1 MKGMTMAKS
10 IQGLMKRLMN
20 AADPEEKRVLTAQ
33 VNRLSEHTVDPE
45 ERLELYHAALQA
57 VRERLLEEA
66 EKDANS
72 PVTPALRQAAKD
84 IQRRENCGDG
94 FNVNDRVTRE
104 LLALLHPTST
114 ALEEALDPAEVRR
127 IIRQAQKLLGELKSQ
142 ELRKAGYWLLR
153 QFMENE
159 VLAHLG
165 EVQSYDRL
173 LDEPPHGE
181 RYLCSLLGALEIPA
195 HPALALSFLRY
206 DVRHDVF
213 YSVTP
218 AELAVIDEKKA
229 LASAMTDYISATHAI
244 TRQEAADCTE
254 ELKHHILL
262 RLLRWLE
269 RENLTQYQEIGI
281 RAHFLQE
288 ISHGVFS
295 GKAQARAGESL
306 QAVLEALDDV
316 YALGMEME
324 EGNLALTCHE
334 QVERLNKCVCLKGAL
349 ADMTAFALVTQI
361 CRSLLR
367 LNIPM
372 PETLK
377 QLVKLYIAL
386 SLSAQNTYPGAALVW
401 ATTGKQ
407 SK

>member
-1 MKGMTMAKS
+1 MAES
-10 IQGLMKRLMN
+10 IQELMKRLMD
-20 AADPEEKRVLTAQ
+20 ATAPEEKRVLTAQ
-33 VNRLSEHTVDPE
+33 VNRISECTVNPE
-45 ERLELYHAALQA
+45 ARLELYHAALQT

-66 EKDANS
+66 AKDANS
-72 PVTPALRQAAKD
+72 PVTPTLWQAAKD
-84 IQRRENCGDG
+84 IRRRENCEDG
-94 FNVNDRVTRE
+94 LNVNDRVTRE
-104 LLALLHPTST
+104 LLALLRPTST

-127 IIRQAQKLLGELKSQ
+127 IIRQAQNLLGKLKSQ

-159 VLAHLG
+159 VLAQHLG

-229 LASAMTDYISATHAI
+229 LASAMTDYLSATHAI
-244 TRQEAADCTE
+244 TRREAADCTE

-262 RLLRWLE
+262 RLLHWLE

-288 ISHGVFS
+288 ISRGVFS
-295 GKAQARAGESL
+295 GKARARASESL

-324 EGNLALTCHE
+324 EGDLALTCHE
-334 QVERLNKCVCLKGAL
+334 QVERLNKCVCLKGVL

-361 CRSLLR
+361 SRSLLR

-372 PETLK
+372 PETLE

-386 SLSAQNTYPGAALVW
+386 SLSVQNTCPGAALAWV
-401 ATTGKQ
+401 TTGKQ